1 MNKTEIRNKNILEL
15 NGLLKDLRLQL
26 ESFGT
31 DVLQGKEKNVK
42 KGRFIRKDIAR
53 LMTYIKVKESEIKA
67 NG

>member
-1 MNKTEIRNKNILEL
+1 MNKKEIKNKDIQEL
-15 NGLLKDLRLQL
+15 TGLLKDLRLQL

-53 LMTYIKVKESEIKA
+53 IKTYIKVKESERKA